1 VDGLCRSIPMPM
13 PDTIVSE
20 QRLTRELENFLDIAM
35 SILPRP
41 GEVPRL
47 DGIDVWGGTLP
58 LSGSV
63 GGDHIIYVDFKQ
75 RFDLEAR
82 IAHARRLGRS
92 AAADRLDLCRRRA
105 GIALID
111 VAGHRM
117 TDALLA
123 AMLHQAFLVGALY
136 ELDMFGEITRNL
148 FENLNTR
155 FHQSSGAHKFM
166 SLIYGEISED
176 ARFRFLS
183 AAQPMP
189 LIFSRQRDRFVDVGP
204 DLQVSFPPL
213 GMLPSLDV
221 IDRNTAPPGAMGFK
235 ERYEINEWWLMGAG
249 DILLLHTDGLVEHGR
264 DQAPYYPRRLEQL
277 VREVKDLGARA
288 IFDALSQD
296 IRAFAQPRDD
306 VSLVVV
312 KLAA

>member
-1 VDGLCRSIPMPM
+1 MHL
-13 PDTIVSE
+13 PDAIDSE
-20 QRLTRELENFLDIAM
+20 QRLSRELENFLDIAM

-41 GEVPRL
+41 GDVPRL

-58 LSGSV
+58 FSGSV

-82 IAHARRLGRS
+82 IARARELGK
-92 AAADRLDLCRRRA
+92 AAVAERLDQCRRRA

-136 ELDMFGEITRNL
+136 ELDMFGQITRNL

-166 SLIYGEISED
+166 SLVYGEISED

-183 AAQPMP
+183 AAQPVP
-189 LIFSRQRDRFVDVGP
+189 LVFSRQHDGFVDIRP
-204 DLQVSFPPL
+204 DLHVSFPPL

-221 IDRNTAPPGAMGFK
+221 IDRNAASPGALGFK

-249 DILLLHTDGLVEHGR
+249 DILLLHTDGLVDHGR
-264 DQAPYYPRRLEQL
+264 EETPYYPARLEQR
-277 VREVKDLGARA
+277 VRDVKDLGARA
-288 IFDALSQD
+288 IFEAISQD
-296 IRAFAQPRDD
+296 VLAFAGLSDD

>member
-1 VDGLCRSIPMPM
+1 MELSNTTP
-13 PDTIVSE
+13 SE
-20 QRLTRELENFLDIAM
+20 HRLSRELENFLDIAM
-35 SILPRP
+35 SILPQP

-58 LSGSV
+58 FSGAV

-75 RFDLEAR
+75 RFDLAAR
-82 IAHARRLGRS
+82 ITDARRRGQ
-92 AAADRLDLCRRRA
+92 AVVAERLDLCRRRA

-136 ELDMFGEITRNL
+136 ELDMFGQITRNL

-189 LIFSRQRDRFVDVGP
+189 LIFSRQHDRFVDIGP
-204 DLQVSFPPL
+204 DLHVSFPPL

-221 IDRNTAPPGAMGFK
+221 IDRNAAPPGEMGFK
-235 ERYEINEWWLMGAG
+235 ERYAINEWWLMGAG
-249 DILLLHTDGLVEHGR
+249 DILLLHTDGLVEHGP
-264 DQAPYYPRRLEQL
+264 DQAPYYPRRLEQR

-288 IFDALSQD
+288 IFEAIGQD
-296 IRAFAQPRDD
+296 LLAFAELSDD